1 MCPTNAFGG
10 DNSGLHRI
18 CVPLSASCFYTASD
32 TIEQFS
38 SEMIKA
44 IIQDLSHHHQRLANR
59 TRYRKIICQIACRGA
74 VTCIQEGKEKEA
86 QESTVA
92 DNITPTV

>member
-1 MCPTNAFGG
+1 MWPREMCPTNAFGG

-18 CVPLSASCFYTASD
+18 CVPLSASCFYTAS
-32 TIEQFS
+32 
-38 SEMIKA
+38 SE
-44 IIQDLSHHHQRLANR
+44 
-59 TRYRKIICQIACRGA
+59 
-74 VTCIQEGKEKEA
+74 EEKEA